1 MTIAAVDCVNA
12 EAPSALSRLLV
23 TLRDSETRRYV
34 PIGFLQQAP
43 DHYSFAYLRSALE
56 RSDFRP
62 LPGLAHAR
70 DGVLRAESLFPV
82 FAERVVSSR
91 RPDRAA
97 SMTAL
102 GLPVG
107 AAPFEVLARSH
118 GQRVGDTIELLPA
131 PMTGPGDFVSFPFLT
146 HGVRHLEQR
155 EQSRIASLRTGD
167 ELRLIRDTD
176 NPVNPQAV
184 LVADHG
190 ETRLGWVPDPIIGVV
205 EALTDHRLI
214 VERANGPEVGFHFRL
229 LVTISGTVPL
239 DRGLFSGPEWATR

>member
-1 MTIAAVDCVNA
+1 MTIEAVDR
-12 EAPSALSRLLV
+12 APDAAPPALSRLLV
-23 TLRDSETRRYV
+23 TLRDPQTRQYV
-34 PIGFLQQAP
+34 PTGFLQQAS

-56 RSDFRP
+56 RPDFRP

-70 DGVLRAESLFPV
+70 DGMMRAASIFPV

-131 PMTGPGDFVSFPFLT
+131 PVSGPGDFVSFPFLT
-146 HGVRHLEQR
+146 HGVRHLEQQ
-155 EQSRIASLRTGD
+155 EQDRIAELRTGD
-167 ELRLIRDTD
+167 ELRLVRDTE
-176 NPVNPQAV
+176 NLVNPQAF

-190 ETRLGWVPDPIIGVV
+190 DTRLGWVPDPIISVV

-229 LVTISGTVPL
+229 LVTISGTAPL
-239 DRGLFSGPEWATR
+239 DRGLFTGPEWDTR